1 VHVKERGNSHR
12 LELAMLAGA
21 VVGFGIGAVVGLGSN
36 ALDAPVLLPFVG
48 AAAGVLVAAVVMGLL
63 GFSGARERGRLEST
77 RRELHHLR
85 LRDEAHR
92 GWISDVD
99 LGAEAPPR
107 RRDRQP

>member
-1 VHVKERGNSHR
+1 
-12 LELAMLAGA
+12 MLAGA
-21 VVGFGIGAVVGLGSN
+21 VIGFAIGAVVGLGSN

-77 RRELHHLR
+77 RRELAHLR

-99 LGAEAPPR
+99 LKAEAPPS
-107 RRDRQP
+107 RRDRHP